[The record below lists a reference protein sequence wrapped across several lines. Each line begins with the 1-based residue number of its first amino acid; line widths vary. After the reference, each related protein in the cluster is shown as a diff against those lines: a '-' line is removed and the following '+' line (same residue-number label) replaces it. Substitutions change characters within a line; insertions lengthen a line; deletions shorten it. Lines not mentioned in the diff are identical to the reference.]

1 MSTIVGREK
10 IDHPSLGAAGGSAL
24 HVAIET
30 IYTNVGND
38 MSARFKPYAAIAN
51 SVVTTVDHNFG
62 VDFADLNIYLYTGTH
77 PTLTRVSDP
86 VASGWVIA
94 ATSGFE
100 KTKIDITAPSS
111 GGPHTFVLYV
121 VHGSIGIDDLTNVN
135 LSVAAEDGQALVYE
149 ASSTSWKAGASGD
162 ASFKIQSISTPNAV
176 IKGGYILLD
185 NGKELATYDGAG
197 SASTDFGKDLTVSLT
212 TIFGSAPA
220 DATAY
225 YLYIDLN
232 SLAAP
237 VTQTDT
243 GRKVY
248 SVVLANF
255 VLSTVA
261 PDVIDLAR
269 YVPRAVIKSATT
281 GTAWSGA
288 GSSFATLAFLAGQT
302 VDGSLRTFVRPEI
315 TQAAHGFTSSNLGAP
330 LYLTAGGVY
339 TLAKADAANTA
350 ESLYMLYSIP
360 NVNTLVLAVD
370 GRVTVNTAVTGG
382 AMVVGSTYY
391 VSAATAGLLTSSEPS
406 VIGNIS
412 KPVGVAISTTVLEFV
427 NMRGIV
433 VGGVNALS
441 TIAFSNSATS
451 NIQDVSAYQGGEL
464 SGYVSISATT
474 SSKFFIKAQFS
485 KNAAG
490 TDFNLSYQT
499 SGETPP
505 ASFVMSVTAAGLI
518 QITIGSLAGHSASS
532 LTFGLNVAAVGAT
545 FPLSISARNVI
556 GDVSGTAVPASYIGE
571 YFSSVL
577 SAQTTGQTSVA
588 DTWTDASNSSQ
599 FKLTLGAGVW
609 LISYSVTVQAVNIT
623 ATQVGGNTALYNGS
637 ANVTGSLAYFES
649 PTAAAGVALTA
660 VVTRS
665 VVASI
670 SASTVYTVRTRSVY
684 AAASGYV
691 RLLGTGI
698 IPSLTDPDNDC
709 LLSAVRIA

>member
-38 MSARFKPYAAIAN
+38 MSARFKSYAAIAN

-62 VDFADLNIYLYTGTH
+62 VDFADINIYLYTGTH

-86 VASGWVIA
+86 VAAGWVIA
-94 ATSGFE
+94 ATSGFL

-111 GGPHTFVLYV
+111 GGPHTFVLYA
-121 VHGSIGIDDLTNVN
+121 VHGSLGIDDLTNVN

-162 ASFKIQSISTPNAV
+162 ASFKIQSISTPSAV

-220 DATAY
+220 NATAY
-225 YLYIDLN
+225 YLYIDLTT
-232 SLAAP
+232 LAAA
-237 VTQTDT
+237 VTLTDN

-248 SVVLANF
+248 AVVEANF

-302 VDGSLRTFVRPEI
+302 VDGSLKTFVRPQV
-315 TQAAHGFTSSNLGAP
+315 TQAAHGFTTSNLGAP

-350 ESLYMLYSIP
+350 ESLYLLYSIP
-360 NVNTLVLAVD
+360 DVNTLVLAVD
-370 GRVTVNTAVTGG
+370 GRVTVDTAVTGG

-391 VSAATAGLLTSSEPS
+391 VSAATAGLLTATEPS
-406 VIGNIS
+406 VIGTVS
-412 KPVGVAISTTVLEFV
+412 KPVGTAISTTVLEFV
-427 NMRGIV
+427 NMRGVI
-433 VGGVNALS
+433 VGGTNALT
-441 TIAFSNSATS
+441 TIAFSNNATS
-451 NIQDVSAYQGGEL
+451 TIQDVAAYQGGEL
-464 SGYVSISATT
+464 SGYVSISAT
-474 SSKFFIKAQFS
+474 SSQKFFIKAQFS

-505 ASFVMSVTAAGLI
+505 ASFVMSVTSAGLI
-518 QITIGSLAGHSASS
+518 QITIGTLAGHTASS
-532 LTFGLNVAAVGAT
+532 ITFGLSVSAVGAT
-545 FPLSISARNVI
+545 FPLSISARSVI
-556 GDVSGTAVPASYIGE
+556 GDTSGTAVPAGYIGQYIE
-571 YFSSVL
+571 TMSSGLVSTSNNL
-577 SAQTTGQTSVA
+577 YSDGGCAATTLPIGTWDVQVTATIATAASTSLLNTTAFVGTA
-588 DTWTDASNSSQ
+588 AGNS
-599 FKLTLGAGVW
+599 GAGIDYERNAW
-609 LISYSVTVQAVNIT
+609 TSFHGGVTNA
-623 ATQVGGNTALYNGS
+623 NGDS
-637 ANVTGSLAYFES
+637 WRVSTPVYRIIVTT
-649 PTAAAGVALTA
+649 PTAYYAKVRVGF
-660 VVTRS
+660 S
-665 VVASI
+665 V
-670 SASTVYTVRTRSVY
+670 STCQVSSNFFARRF
-684 AAASGYV
+684 A
-691 RLLGTGI
+691 
-698 IPSLTDPDNDC
+698 
-709 LLSAVRIA
+709 

>member
-38 MSARFKPYAAIAN
+38 MSARFKPYAAIGN

-86 VASGWVIA
+86 VAAGWVIA

-149 ASSTSWKAGASGD
+149 SSSTSWKAGASGD

-197 SASTDFGKDLTVSLT
+197 SASTDFGKDITVSLT
-212 TIFGSAPA
+212 TILGSAPA

-288 GSSFATLAFLAGQT
+288 GSAFATLAFLAGQT

-339 TLAKADAANTA
+339 SLAKADAANTA
-350 ESLYMLYSIP
+350 ESLYLLYSIP
-360 NVNTLVLAVD
+360 DVNTLVLAVD

-391 VSAATAGLLTSSEPS
+391 VSAATAGLLTATEPS
-406 VIGNIS
+406 VIGNVS
-412 KPVGVAISTTVLEFV
+412 KPVGTAISTTVLEFV
-427 NMRGIV
+427 NMRGV
-433 VGGVNALS
+433 TVGGTNALT
-441 TIAFSNSATS
+441 TIAFANNATS
-451 NIQDVSAYQGGEL
+451 NIQSVSSYQAGEL
-464 SGYVSISATT
+464 SGYVAISATT

-490 TDFNLSYQT
+490 TDYNLSYQT

-518 QITIGSLAGHSASS
+518 QITIIGTLAGFTAASI
-532 LTFGLNVAAVGAT
+532 TYGLNVPAVGAT

-571 YFSSVL
+571 VI
-577 SAQTTGQTSVA
+577 Q
-588 DTWTDASNSSQ
+588 NSSTTINSLASTPQ
-599 FKLTLGAGVW
+599 QVATITLTPGVW
-609 LISYSVTVQAVNIT
+609 LACAYGQWGGDGTARFMQLFIGTTANSSAGTSGTAGTSSLGSGWSASAGNGAISLNPVPLYVTT
-623 ATQVGGNTALYNGS
+623 
-637 ANVTGSLAYFES
+637 
-649 PTAAAGVALTA
+649 
-660 VVTRS
+660 
-665 VVASI
+665 
-670 SASTVYTVRTRSVY
+670 STVYYLNAYVSSI
-684 AAASGYV
+684 SGLSDQV
-691 RLLGTGI
+691 NRLQ
-698 IPSLTDPDNDC
+698 
-709 LLSAVRIA
+709 AVRIA

>member
-38 MSARFKPYAAIAN
+38 MSARFKPFAAVAN
-51 SVVTTVDHNFG
+51 SAVTVIDHNFG
-62 VDFADLNIYLYTGTH
+62 VVFSDLNVYLYTGVH
-77 PTLTRVSDP
+77 PTLVRVTNP
-86 VASGWVIA
+86 TASGWTIA
-94 ATSGFE
+94 ATVGFE

-111 GGPHTFVLYV
+111 GGPHTFVAYV
-121 VHGSIGIDDLTNVN
+121 VHGSLGIDDLTDVN

-162 ASFKIQSISTPNAV
+162 ASFKIQSVSTPNAV

-197 SASTDFGKDLTVSLT
+197 SASTDFGKDITVSLT
-212 TIFGSAPA
+212 TILGSAPA

-288 GSSFATLAFLAGQT
+288 GSAFATLAFLAGQT
-302 VDGSLRTFVRPEI
+302 VDGSLKTFVRPQV

-350 ESLYMLYSIP
+350 EVVGLIYSIVD
-360 NVNTLVLAVD
+360 VNTFTIALF
-370 GRVTVNTAVTGG
+370 GNVTVNTAVSGG
-382 AMVVGSTYY
+382 ALVVGSTYY
-391 VSAATAGLLTSSEPS
+391 VSAATAGLITATEPS
-406 VIGNIS
+406 TIGHVS
-412 KPVGVAISTTVLEFV
+412 KPVGTAISTTVLEFI
-427 NMRGIV
+427 NMRGV
-433 VGGVNALS
+433 TVGGTNALT
-441 TIAFSNSATS
+441 TIAFANTATS
-451 NIQDVSAYQGGEL
+451 TIQSVASYQGGEL
-464 SGYVSISATT
+464 SGYVSISATA
-474 SSKFFIKAQFS
+474 SQKFFVKAQFS

-490 TDFNLSYQT
+490 TDYNLSYQT

-518 QITIGSLAGHSASS
+518 QITIGSLAGFTAASI
-532 LTFGLNVAAVGAT
+532 TYGLNVPAVGAT

-556 GDVSGTAVPASYIGE
+556 GDVTGTAVPAGYIGE
-571 YFSSVL
+571 KIQATLSIGIGYNFVASEADLPGFSIAL
-577 SAQTTGQTSVA
+577 PPGIWAI
-588 DTWTDASNSSQ
+588 
-599 FKLTLGAGVW
+599 KLTLAIENVALGAAYCKITNSSNVQVGASLTRAYGASIVR
-609 LISYSVTVQAVNIT
+609 SVTSIEYVNIS
-623 ATQVGGNTALYNGS
+623 ATTTYKARGYGSNTTLYSEDLQGDS
-637 ANVTGSLAYFES
+637 SFLA
-649 PTAAAGVALTA
+649 
-660 VVTRS
+660 
-665 VVASI
+665 I
-670 SASTVYTVRTRSVY
+670 
-684 AAASGYV
+684 
-691 RLLGTGI
+691 
-698 IPSLTDPDNDC
+698 
-709 LLSAVRIA
+709 RIA